1 MKRKVLSVMLCA
13 AMVVS
18 MTACGGSDAK
28 ENTASANASVSETE
42 QGEATEQDAQEE
54 EPITCTLTVWSPSED
69 QDPEYGQWLNTMCD
83 QFNELHPNW
92 DITFN
97 YGVCTESDAKKLVP
111 QDIDAAA
118 DVFIYSSTGLENLC
132 QANSLTEF
140 GGKYLDTIRENYSSV
155 LVDGLTYDDGVYGVP
170 MTTNT
175 YFMY

>member
-69 QDPEYGQWLNTMCD
+69 QDPEYGQWLNLLPETIVIK
-83 QFNELHPNW
+83 FYLKS
-92 DITFN
+92 FK
-97 YGVCTESDAKKLVP
+97 AL
-111 QDIDAAA
+111 
-118 DVFIYSSTGLENLC
+118 NL
-132 QANSLTEF
+132 LT
-140 GGKYLDTIRENYSSV
+140 L
-155 LVDGLTYDDGVYGVP
+155 
-170 MTTNT
+170 M
-175 YFMY
+175 

>member
-54 EPITCTLTVWSPSED
+54 EPITCTLTVWSSSED

-92 DITFN
+92 DITF
-97 YGVCTESDAKKLVP
+97 A
-111 QDIDAAA
+111 Q
-118 DVFIYSSTGLENLC
+118 NLM
-132 QANSLTEF
+132 QRN
-140 GGKYLDTIRENYSSV
+140 
-155 LVDGLTYDDGVYGVP
+155 
-170 MTTNT
+170 
-175 YFMY
+175 

>member
-69 QDPEYGQWLNTMCD
+69 QDPEYGQWVHFKIKYT
-83 QFNELHPNW
+83 
-92 DITFN
+92 
-97 YGVCTESDAKKLVP
+97 
-111 QDIDAAA
+111 
-118 DVFIYSSTGLENLC
+118 LC
-132 QANSLTEF
+132 Q
-140 GGKYLDTIRENYSSV
+140 GH
-155 LVDGLTYDDGVYGVP
+155 YDFSFSDF
-170 MTTNT
+170 
-175 YFMY
+175 YFIFVCCVEASK